1 MRIRDI
7 VSSIEQI
14 APMSYQESYDN
25 SGLIVGDYSQEV
37 SGVVICLD
45 VIESVVEEAIQLGAN
60 MIIAHHPIVFK
71 GLKRFNGN
79 NYVERTVMLA
89 IKNDIAIYA
98 AHTNIDSV
106 RGGVSEKICDLI
118 GLKNKKILSPVS
130 EDLKKLV
137 TFVPVDHADKVR
149 EALFIAGAGNIGNY
163 DACSYTTEGIGT
175 FRGGEDAK
183 PFVGEK
189 GEVHQEIEVRFE
201 TIFPKHLKG
210 KIIGALLD
218 HHPYEEVAYDI
229 YALENNNSQ
238 AGLGMIGELETP
250 ENSVDFLKRI
260 KEIFRSGCVRHT
272 EIVKKEVKKV
282 AVCGGSGSFLL
293 HKAMSAKADIFVTGD
308 FKYHEF
314 FDAEGKL
321 IIADIGHYESEQFTR
336 DIFYEIVTKKFPN
349 FAVHISE
356 INSNPI
362 NYL

>member
-1 MRIRDI
+1 LRIRDI
-7 VSSIEQI
+7 VSTIEQI
-14 APMSYQESYDN
+14 APVSYQESYDN

-71 GLKRFNGN
+71 GLKRFNGS

-149 EALFIAGAGNIGNY
+149 EALFAAGAGHIGNY
-163 DACSYTTEGIGT
+163 DSCSYNMEGVGT

-189 GEVHQEIEVRFE
+189 GEVHKEKEVRLE

-229 YALENNNSQ
+229 YALENNNLQ
-238 AGLGMIGELETP
+238 AGLGMIGELEVP
-250 ENSVDFLKRI
+250 ENSLDFLNRI

-272 EIVKKEVKKV
+272 DLVKKEIKKV

-293 HKAMSAKADIFVTGD
+293 RKAMSAKADVFVTGD

>member
-14 APMSYQESYDN
+14 APVSYQESYDN
-25 SGLIVGDYSQEV
+25 SGLIVGDYNQEV

-238 AGLGMIGELETP
+238 AGLGMIGELEVA
-250 ENSVDFLKRI
+250 ENSLDFLNRI
-260 KEIFRSGCVRHT
+260 KKIFRSGCVRHT
-272 EIVKKEVKKV
+272 DIVKKEVKKV

-293 HKAMSAKADIFVTGD
+293 RKAMSAKADIFVTGD